1 MLLQLNVEYLT
12 FLILLLYLGGII
24 IFFLFTTLMLTNE
37 YDSKHK
43 KNYLSIENIFII
55 LIFAK
60 LFFLCNILN
69 KKIIIHAN
77 IYYNIFMP
85 TNLTGNFF
93 FNQFISTQS
102 DIILFIHLYSE
113 KYIFIIL
120 LGMIL
125 LFTMIGVI
133 FITKT
138 KHV

>member
-37 YDSKHK
+37 YDSKQK
-43 KNYLSIENIFII
+43 NNYLSIENILIL
-55 LIFAK
+55 LIFTK
-60 LFFLCNILN
+60 LFFLCNVLN
-69 KKIIIHAN
+69 KKIIIHIN
-77 IYYNIFMP
+77 TYYNIFMP
-85 TNLTGNFF
+85 TNITGNIF
-93 FNQFISTQS
+93 FNKFISAQN

-138 KHV
+138 KHA